1 MLGHRLPCETPAAH
15 RSTAPASADTRFVL
29 PATILGSSLSF
40 IDGSVVNVALPSMQR
55 SLGANLTTM
64 QWVVNGYML
73 TLASLILLGGLAAD
87 HYGRQ
92 RIFLIGLVGFV
103 AASLACG
110 LAPSAGWL
118 VAARLV
124 QGGAAALLMPSS
136 LAILGSA
143 YTGEA
148 RGPAIGT
155 WAAAGAI
162 TIALGPPLGGWLV
175 DNVGWRAIFLI
186 NLPVGAIA
194 LWLGTK
200 LRSDRPVERPAPL
213 DTGGA
218 ALAIATLG
226 TVSYG
231 LIALGAG
238 DRVRGAIALAASVI
252 AAWSFIRSEARS
264 AAPMLPLALFRNPV
278 FAGANVL
285 TVLLYA
291 ALTAAL
297 FLLPFLL
304 IEVHG
309 YSATAAGTA
318 FLPFSAI
325 MGLGSRWAGGLVE
338 RLGPR
343 VPLIVG
349 PSVTAAGFVMLG
361 LWGDGSTLLG
371 RRPARPDRC
380 RDWDDAQRRAAYDNR
395 LRFRDRGARRHG
407 LRRQQRRRTDRRTP
421 GGRGA
426 RPLVRTR
433 RRAGHGQF
441 GSDSR
446 VSSGHARGRG
456 SCRPECADGNA
467 HDQTQRRS
475 SVNQLLV
482 PSRLRSTST
491 VIRAVDVGVR
501 QLQPL
506 AARADMCKGAK
517 WSAPRNNGM
526 STYITS
532 LGKFLPGAP
541 IDNESMEDYL
551 GRINGQGVARPAPGP
566 QTERHPDAAT
576 TRSTR
581 EQRTLFSNAEM
592 AARAVR

>member
-162 TIALGPPLGGWLV
+162 TTALGPPLGGWLV
-175 DNVGWRAIFLI
+175 DNVGWRAIFFI

-213 DTGGA
+213 DTGGG

-264 AAPMLPLALFRNPV
+264 AAPMLPLELFRNPV
-278 FAGANVL
+278 FVGANVL

-361 LWGDGSTLLG
+361 LWSDGSTYWDGVLPGLTVVATGMTLSVAPLTTTVFDSVTEEQGGMASGVNSAAARTGGLL
-371 RRPARPDRC
+371 AV
-380 RDWDDAQRRAAYDNR
+380 AA
-395 LRFRDRGARRHG
+395 LG
-407 LRRQQRRRTDRRTP
+407 LSF
-421 GGRGA
+421 GRGA
-426 RPLVRTR
+426 APVT
-433 RRAGHGQF
+433 
-441 GSDSR
+441 DSSALIHAYR
-446 VSSGHARGRG
+446 V
-456 SCRPECADGNA
+456 
-467 HDQTQRRS
+467 
-475 SVNQLLV
+475 VM
-482 PSRLRSTST
+482 
-491 VIRAVDVGVR
+491 
-501 QLQPL
+501 L
-506 AARADMCKGAK
+506 AAAALAGL
-517 WSAPRNNGM
+517 SALTATLTIKR
-526 STYITS
+526 S
-532 LGKFLPGAP
+532 
-541 IDNESMEDYL
+541 EE
-551 GRINGQGVARPAPGP
+551 
-566 QTERHPDAAT
+566 AA
-576 TRSTR
+576 
-581 EQRTLFSNAEM
+581 
-592 AARAVR
+592 